1 MSGRMTI
8 TDTQHRRVAWLII
21 LLLFA
26 GSVLNKLDC
35 LLPERNS

>member
-1 MSGRMTI
+1 MTV
-8 TDTQHRRVAWLII
+8 TGAQHRRFAWLII

-35 LLPERNS
+35 LLLERNS